1 MKTMLGGFA
10 DGRAPPE
17 AARIANPIVPAAAA
31 RRSSR
36 RVIGSLRA
44 NTIGP
49 PLRGCNLCYTG
60 ALHSR
65 FSGSAA
71 HTSRRALWPPQ
82 QQAVHA
88 AAHVPE
94 VGFVPPFK
102 LNDGAARVTNFTK
115 GLAHGFPVH

>member
-1 MKTMLGGFA
+1 MKTMLGGFV

-49 PLRGCNLCYTG
+49 PLRGCNLITP
-60 ALHSR
+60 AR
-65 FSGSAA
+65 FIRDSAA
-71 HTSRRALWPPQ
+71 RRFIFLAELYRRASNRRDVPRLRSR
-82 QQAVHA
+82 A
-88 AAHVPE
+88 AAP
-94 VGFVPPFK
+94 
-102 LNDGAARVTNFTK
+102 TS
-115 GLAHGFPVH
+115 